1 MDFKHL
7 KQRDPSAR
15 GNYKINE
22 SRMTNEKSFAS
33 RSSLVIDRPSSIL
46 TQEVEN
52 GSYRTN
58 PLRSR

>member
-46 TQEVEN
+46 TQKVEN
-52 GSYRTN
+52 GSY
-58 PLRSR
+58 

>member
-7 KQRDPSAR
+7 KQRSLCAR

-33 RSSLVIDRPSSIL
+33 HSSLVIDRPSSIL
-46 TQEVEN
+46 TQKVEN
-52 GSYRTN
+52 GSY
-58 PLRSR
+58 